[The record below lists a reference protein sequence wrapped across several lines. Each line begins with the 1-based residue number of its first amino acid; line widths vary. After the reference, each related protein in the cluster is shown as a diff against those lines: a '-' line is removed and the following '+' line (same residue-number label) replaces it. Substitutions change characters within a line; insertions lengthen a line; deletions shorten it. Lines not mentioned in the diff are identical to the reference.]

1 MSRLPTTLRLTAL
14 ALLILGMLVPEL
26 AFAQSSLDGA
36 LVDMASEVTDVG
48 IDAEGNEASQAVRLL
63 VIFTSLTFLP
73 AVLLV
78 CTPFTRFIIVFS
90 LLRQALG
97 LQQSPPNQVLVGLS
111 LVLSM
116 LVMTPTLTEVN
127 ESAVQP
133 YLAGEMDTTTALE
146 TGAAPLRRFMLSN
159 IDAADMQ
166 TIATIGKLEQVQTI
180 EEIPTAAVISAF
192 VLSELKTAFTIAIK
206 VYIPFLVVDI
216 VVASVLLGMGMMVLP
231 PVVISLPFKLLLF
244 VLMDGWGLLI
254 TNMVASLN
262 G

>member
-1 MSRLPTTLRLTAL
+1 MRFLLPAL
-14 ALLILGMLVPEL
+14 AILVGLLVPEL
-26 AFAQSSLDGA
+26 AFAEQALDEA
-36 LVDMASEVTDVG
+36 LVSVASEVTDV
-48 IDAEGNEASQAVRLL
+48 EGGEGASQAVRLL

-116 LVMTPTLTEVN
+116 LVMTPTLEEMNDT
-127 ESAVQP
+127 AVQP
-133 YLAGEMDTTTALE
+133 YLAGEMETTVAIE
-146 TGAAPLRRFMLSN
+146 QGMAPLRRFMLAN
-159 IDAADMQ
+159 IQADDMQ
-166 TIATIGKLEQVQTI
+166 TVAVIGHLEQVDQV
-180 EEIPTAAVISAF
+180 EDIPTPAVISAF
-192 VLSELKTAFTIAIK
+192 VLSELKTAFTIAVK

-244 VLMDGWGLLI
+244 VLMDGWGLLV
-254 TNMVASLN
+254 TNMVANLQ